1 MAAAALAQIEIL
13 KADGNTAFQRGKHSA
28 AANLYTEAIAL
39 APHPVP
45 TEMRSLL
52 SVIFTN
58 RGMCHLK
65 SEGSGFSD
73 AMEADGRKAAE
84 LDRLNPKAHYL
95 IGLAHNKREEWVP
108 AVRSLETGLEMA
120 RRQKRPPSLLR
131 EFEVAIALGRNNWHA
146 ASEAED
152 REQDAVLYSA
162 LQTAVDSWRDSQ
174 LHELA
179 FVSGAGP
186 SKPPAA
192 GAAAAPSGADGY
204 CGGGALPS
212 IPERERRPGSAA
224 ERSAGGAAE
233 DSDDSDGYT
242 VDKAGSRTARASM
255 PASGAG
261 APTPGGPRVRRPAS
275 AGIVDSASSVA
286 RAATN
291 GLKHGAAAFFRR
303 RSSVRYEAC
312 GQADAAAVTG
322 ACSSGASDAESG
334 SGAASACADAT
345 APATACA
352 ASAGTAAEAAGASST
367 KAAAISGEH
376 SEYSARLSELFAE
389 REQRRAH
396 ADAPG
401 HFTCPITFDV
411 MLDPV
416 ITPYGHSYDRAAI
429 ERYITRTKPED
440 PTTRKPLA
448 VAQLVPNMGL
458 KAAIQEFLSTHPWAH
473 PLLPAAEGRH

>member
-1 MAAAALAQIEIL
+1 MAAAALAQIETL

-45 TEMRSLL
+45 VEMRSLL

-65 SEGSGFSD
+65 SEGSGSSD

-192 GAAAAPSGADGY
+192 GAGAAPSGGNGY
-204 CGGGALPS
+204 CGDSALPS

-224 ERSAGGAAE
+224 VRTDSTGEDAN

-242 VDKAGSRTARASM
+242 VEKAGSRAARASV
-255 PASGAG
+255 PAGGAG
-261 APTPGGPRVRRPAS
+261 APAPGGPRVRRPAS
-275 AGIVDSASSVA
+275 AGIVGSASNVA
-286 RAATN
+286 RAATD
-291 GLKHGAAAFFRR
+291 GLKHGAAALFRR
-303 RSSVRYEAC
+303 RSSVRYDAC
-312 GQADAAAVTG
+312 GQADAAAVAG
-322 ACSSGASDAESG
+322 ACSAGASDAESRTE
-334 SGAASACADAT
+334 AASAGADAT
-345 APATACA
+345 AAGA
-352 ASAGTAAEAAGASST
+352 ASAGTAAEAGAGST
-367 KAAAISGEH
+367 KAAAISREH
-376 SEYSARLSELFAE
+376 SEHSARLSELFAE

-429 ERYITRTKPED
+429 ERYITRTKAED

-448 VAQLVPNMGL
+448 VSQLVPNIGL
-458 KAAIQEFLSTHPWAH
+458 KSAIQEYLSTHPWTH
-473 PLLPAAEGRH
+473 PLLPAAEGGR